1 MKSFINQAA
10 INRGWVV
17 EKLIEEGDYLTKY
30 SKGDYFFYSEGVSNI
45 PINHQSPTISK
56 NKVHTSLILEQ
67 HNIPC
72 VVTREIHLTNLENVR
87 YLYNQFANDGNNIVI
102 VKPIDGKK
110 GDGLMAIDSLEQLEA
125 YSLSASEEKR
135 YCISSYFQHRC
146 EIRFVLFL
154 QTVQFYYLKPNN
166 AENVLRPVLNNT
178 FKVNEELIFK
188 MKELA
193 ERAACC
199 LGFDYVSVDFLVGE
213 QEEKV
218 LEVNLRPNLY
228 SLIRAQPEMFVRCVD
243 LYERMFDYKEFL
255 LNSSKLNR

>member
-10 INRGWVV
+10 INRGWDV
-17 EKLIEEGDYLTKY
+17 EKLIEEGEYLTKY

-87 YLYNQFANDGNNIVI
+87 FLYNQFANDGSNKVI

-110 GDGLMAIDSLEQLEA
+110 GDDLMAIDSLEQLEA

-146 EIRFVLFL
+146 EIRFVLFR

-166 AENVLRPVLNNT
+166 AENVLRPVLDNT

-193 ERAACC
+193 ERAACY

-228 SLIRAQPEMFVRCVD
+228 SLIRTQPEMFARCVE

-255 LNSSKLNR
+255 LNSSKLK

>member
-10 INRGWVV
+10 INRGWDV

-72 VVTREIHLTNLENVR
+72 VITREIHLTNLENVR
-87 YLYNQFANDGNNIVI
+87 FLYNQFANDGSNKVI

-110 GDGLMAIDSLEQLEA
+110 GDDLMAIDSLEQLEA

-146 EIRFVLFL
+146 EIRFVLFR

-166 AENVLRPVLNNT
+166 ADNVLRPVLDNT

-188 MKELA
+188 MKKLA
-193 ERAACC
+193 ERAACY

-228 SLIRAQPEMFVRCVD
+228 SLIRAQPEMFARCVE

-255 LNSSKLNR
+255 LNSSKLK

>member
-72 VVTREIHLTNLENVR
+72 VVTREIHLTNQENVR
-87 YLYNQFANDGNNIVI
+87 YLYKQFANDGSNKVI

-110 GDGLMAIDSLEQLEA
+110 GDGLMAIDSLEQLEV
-125 YSLSASEEKR
+125 YSQSASEEKR
-135 YCISSYFQHRC
+135 YCISSYFQHQC
-146 EIRFVLFL
+146 EIRFVLFR
-154 QTVQFYYLKPNN
+154 QAVQLYYLKPNN
-166 AENVLRPVLNNT
+166 TENLLRPVLDNT

-228 SLIRAQPEMFVRCVD
+228 SLIRAQPEMFASCVE

-255 LNSSKLNR
+255 LNSSKLR

>member
-10 INRGWVV
+10 INRDWKV

-45 PINHQSPTISK
+45 PINHQIPTISK

-125 YSLSASEEKR
+125 YSLFASEEKR

-166 AENVLRPVLNNT
+166 AENVLRPVLDNT

-213 QEEKV
+213 YEEKV

-228 SLIRAQPEMFVRCVD
+228 SLIRAQPEMFARCVE

-255 LNSSKLNR
+255 LKSSKLK

>member
-10 INRGWVV
+10 INRGWDV

-87 YLYNQFANDGNNIVI
+87 FLYNQFANDGSNKVI

-110 GDGLMAIDSLEQLEA
+110 GDDLMAIDSLEQLEA

-146 EIRFVLFL
+146 EIRFVLFR

-166 AENVLRPVLNNT
+166 AENVLRPVLDNT

-193 ERAACC
+193 ERAACY

-228 SLIRAQPEMFVRCVD
+228 SLIRTQPEMFARCVE

-255 LNSSKLNR
+255 LNSSKLK

>member
-10 INRGWVV
+10 INRGWDV

-72 VVTREIHLTNLENVR
+72 VITREIHLTNLENVR
-87 YLYNQFANDGNNIVI
+87 YLYSQFANDGNNKVI

-110 GDGLMAIDSLEQLEA
+110 GDGLMVIDSLEQLEA

-135 YCISSYFQHRC
+135 YCISSYFQNRC
-146 EIRFVLFL
+146 EIRFVLFR

-166 AENVLRPVLNNT
+166 ADNVLRPVLDNT

-188 MKELA
+188 MKKLA
-193 ERAACC
+193 ERAACY

-228 SLIRAQPEMFVRCVD
+228 SLIRAQPEMFARCVE

-255 LNSSKLNR
+255 LNSSKLK